1 METIS
6 NNKPMHQVIVT
17 ETLSDEAM
25 VQIKANESFVSELNE
40 IAQRTHGAAQR
51 RADAFALTFGGAWWN
66 QVEEKSDAG
75 KAIRLIKKDLYAK
88 LKAAGHSNPSM
99 QWSRILEK
107 AGRPSSSAAEDRHG
121 SRGLDMRI
129 TEEVSKLVKAIRKDD
144 RASVNALKSNKHLMT
159 ILEIYGITIE
169 D

>member
-25 VQIKANESFVSELNE
+25 VQIKANDEFVTAENE
-40 IAQRTHGAAQR
+40 TAQRTHGAAQK
-51 RADAFALTFGGAWWN
+51 RADAFSLTFGGAWWN

-75 KAIRLIKKDLYAK
+75 KAIRLIKKDLYTK
-88 LKAAGHSNPSM
+88 LKAAGHSNPSV
-99 QWSRILEK
+99 QWGRILDK
-107 AGRPSSSAAEDRHG
+107 AGRPAPTKAEDGG
-121 SRGLDMRI
+121 SVTGLDARI
-129 TEEVSKLVKAIRKDD
+129 VKEITALTKAIRKDD
-144 RASVNALKSNKHLMT
+144 HASVNALKCNKHLMT
-159 ILEIYGITIE
+159 VLEIYGITIE